1 MFAQVMQY
9 ECMIDYESSTAP
21 YRQVAAILRDRIESG
36 QYRPGVR
43 LPSINDLVQEF
54 GVARTT
60 AGKALRLLVT
70 EGAAEL
76 STGMGFYVKG
86 ASSPTSESSS

>member
-1 MFAQVMQY
+1 MFAQVMHY
-9 ECMIDYESSTAP
+9 ECVISYESAVAP
-21 YRQVAAILRDRIESG
+21 YRQVAAILRERIGAG
-36 QYRPGVR
+36 QYAPGTR

-70 EGAAEL
+70 DGLAEI
-76 STGMGFYVKG
+76 SQGMGFYVKH
-86 ASSPTSESSS
+86 SQES

>member
-1 MFAQVMQY
+1 
-9 ECMIDYESSTAP
+9 MIDYESAVAP
-21 YRQVAAILRDRIESG
+21 YRQVAAILRERIVAG
-36 QYRPGVR
+36 QYRRGTR

-70 EGAAEL
+70 EGLAEI
-76 STGMGFYVKG
+76 SPGMGFYVR
-86 ASSPTSESSS
+86 AD

>member
-9 ECMIDYESSTAP
+9 ERMINYGSAVAP
-21 YRQVAAILRDRIESG
+21 YRQVAAILRERIDAG
-36 QYRPGVR
+36 RYAPGTR

-60 AGKALRLLVT
+60 AGKALRLLIDDDL
-70 EGAAEL
+70 AEI
-76 STGMGFYVKG
+76 SPGMGFYVK
-86 ASSPTSESSS
+86 EDR